1 VIDFTF
7 KNLVSS
13 GYLGLEV
20 FEYFGFGL
28 WMDAMTFLFVHITF
42 WWVIK
47 MQCAFQSRELCPS
60 AFMQDGLAV
69 DPSDLECT

>member
-1 VIDFTF
+1 
-7 KNLVSS
+7 
-13 GYLGLEV
+13 
-20 FEYFGFGL
+20 
-28 WMDAMTFLFVHITF
+28 MDAMTFLFVHITF